1 VPSAEGAQCGLKYMH
16 SAGVIHRDLKPSD
29 ILVSEK
35 CTVKICDIGLPRDQ
49 FPHVEGYAPT
59 RYRAPEFT
67 PNGPNL
73 RAAIDIWS
81 AGCIFAEMLDG
92 KPLFPNSRDNRYSN
106 ITELRGT
113 PSEEV
118 IQSLGKKNA
127 RCVRSLPRSEKVP
140 LENKFPA
147 ADSSGKGPNE
157 TCTDQSRSVVGND
170 VGN

>member
-1 VPSAEGAQCGLKYMH
+1 
-16 SAGVIHRDLKPSD
+16 
-29 ILVSEK
+29 
-35 CTVKICDIGLPRDQ
+35 
-49 FPHVEGYAPT
+49 
-59 RYRAPEFT
+59 
-67 PNGPNL
+67 
-73 RAAIDIWS
+73 
-81 AGCIFAEMLDG
+81 MLDG

>member
-1 VPSAEGAQCGLKYMH
+1 MH